1 MATPRLLLDL
11 ATLLANLGP
20 YAAVIALILAAVA
33 LRREGGLNFALGGGF
48 MKWLFWA
55 VVLITLPQILLWFA
69 NLGIGTTAAGGGV
82 STTYLSM
89 FQQDIQNF
97 ITQLVIGRIIPVLAA
112 ACVLKAVIDGASGQN
127 PLASILAAMFLLAI
141 PTTLTMLQSYNSG
154 SQFATADVLDGI
166 WNYVAGKIFP
176 TAAALALIGAILCFA
191 TRRAFGHLVF
201 SALGFLSVTS
211 IWKLVESM
219 M

>member
-11 ATLLANLGP
+11 AALLANLGP

-69 NLGIGTTAAGGGV
+69 NLGIGTTTAGGV
-82 STTYLSM
+82 STTYLSI
-89 FQQDIQNF
+89 FQQDLQNF
-97 ITQLVIGRIIPVLAA
+97 ITQLVVGRIIPVLAA
-112 ACVLKAVIDGASGQN
+112 VCVLKAVIDGASGQN
-127 PLASILAAMFLLAI
+127 PLASILAAMFLLSI
-141 PTTLTMLQSYNSG
+141 PTTLTVLESYNSG
-154 SQFATADVLDGI
+154 SQFATADVLDSI

-176 TAAALALIGAILCFA
+176 TAAALALIGAILC
-191 TRRAFGHLVF
+191 
-201 SALGFLSVTS
+201 
-211 IWKLVESM
+211 
-219 M
+219 

>member
-11 ATLLANLGP
+11 AALLANLGP

-55 VVLITLPQILLWFA
+55 VVLITLPQILLWFS
-69 NLGIGTTAAGGGV
+69 NLGIGTTTASGV

-89 FQQDIQNF
+89 FQQDLQNF
-97 ITQLVIGRIIPVLAA
+97 VTQLVVGRIIPVLAA

-127 PLASILAAMFLLAI
+127 PLASILAALFLLSI
-141 PTTLTMLQSYNSG
+141 PTTLSVLQSYNSG
-154 SQFATADVLDGI
+154 SQFATADVLDSI
-166 WNYVAGKIFP
+166 WDYVAGRIFP

-211 IWKLVESM
+211 IWKLVQSM